1 MEPTSQNNN
10 INAIK
15 EARKLL
21 NEVRT
26 NLSREETKRN
36 RKKLPRI
43 EAVCNILNEKEQKGS
58 LRSIQE
64 NMLRKGIL
72 KILGSTLRI

>member
-26 NLSREETKRN
+26 NLSREERKRN
-36 RKKLPRI
+36 RKKLRRI
-43 EAVCNILNEKEQKGS
+43 EAVYNILNEKEQRGS
-58 LRSIQE
+58 LTSIQE

-72 KILGSTLRI
+72 KILVSTLRI

>member
-36 RKKLPRI
+36 RKKLRRI